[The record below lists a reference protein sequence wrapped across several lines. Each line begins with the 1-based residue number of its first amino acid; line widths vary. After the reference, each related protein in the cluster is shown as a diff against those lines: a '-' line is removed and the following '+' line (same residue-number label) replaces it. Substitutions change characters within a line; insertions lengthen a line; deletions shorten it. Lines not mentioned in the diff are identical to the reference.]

1 MIHLDHNRPSVF
13 NLNTEPPTMV
23 LKNNPVIDP
32 NVIDQFMKTKKR
44 LKEHHMF
51 SYSGK
56 ITPNISFIRDIASGL
71 LDIYHFDHN
80 KSVRYMDFIRYVMDD
95 QKKPVDSGLA
105 WHCENDNYPNLTS
118 VLFYLHKDN
127 TIKNG
132 NLRYIDNHNVK
143 KTIEINSGKT
153 IIMDGGVMH
162 KPEKPTGSG
171 RRDLIIVSFRNL

>member
-1 MIHLDHNRPSVF
+1 MIHLDHRPSVF
-13 NLNTEPPTMV
+13 NLNTEFPTIV
-23 LKNNPVIDP
+23 LKNHPVIDP
-32 NVIDQFMKTKKR
+32 MVIDSFMKKKKS
-44 LKEHHMF
+44 LKEHHML
-51 SYSGK
+51 SYSEK
-56 ITPNISFIRDIASGL
+56 ITPNISFIKDIASGL
-71 LDIYHFDHN
+71 LDMYNFDHN
-80 KSVRYMDFIRYVMDD
+80 KSIWYMDVIRYQLDG
-95 QKKPVDSGLA
+95 QIKPVDSGLA

-143 KTIEINSGKT
+143 KTIEINSGTT